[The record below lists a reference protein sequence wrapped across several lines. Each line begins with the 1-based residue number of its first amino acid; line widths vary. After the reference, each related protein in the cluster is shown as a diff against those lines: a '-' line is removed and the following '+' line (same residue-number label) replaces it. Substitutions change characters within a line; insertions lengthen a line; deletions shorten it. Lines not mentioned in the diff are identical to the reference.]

1 MTNRIQ
7 ETIDR
12 LKYAYFFKGKSGV
25 YEELK
30 DYTFKLNAYT
40 FMTESDLYAV
50 RNVNRNKGLGW
61 YGKMKSAL
69 RNIFVNGLFMRK
81 ASVLKQNKYR
91 EK

>member
-1 MTNRIQ
+1 MTNRLQ

-30 DYTFKLNAYT
+30 DYTF
-40 FMTESDLYAV
+40 MSESDLYAV
-50 RNVNRNKGLGW
+50 RNVNRNKGLNMVV
-61 YGKMKSAL
+61 KMKSAL
-69 RNIFVNGLFMRK
+69 RKVFVNGLFMRK